1 MTRPPHLCPHCA
13 TAAARRWQPRC
24 CPQPSGSGSFLAPP
38 SPPDPG
44 GCGAAALTDVG
55 VAESVLRMDGDASAS
70 LHHQVPQAP
79 AAQEHDEEAQPRRHV
94 APEVPSH
101 FCGAGGGRCCVRLT
115 LFLLSS
121 SLCAA
126 AACRAA
132 VSVAASLGGT
142 ARSWGELRRG
152 ALRTERD
159 RRAELYPA
167 RAARALEA
175 PPRAANGSA
184 ALPHRRERG
193 AGLSPPRLIGNRAGA
208 RWAGAR
214 SRFWLRPRLR
224 PRSWFWLR
232 PDRTRSAP
240 GTAGWGKPRFVPA
253 VPPFY
258 RPVTASPEPPR
269 AASQGT
275 WKTDAGLA
283 VRLESSRCFP
293 SIHPGCLRTEFKL

>member
-94 APEVPSH
+94 APEVPPH

-121 SLCAA
+121 SPCAA

-142 ARSWGELRRG
+142 ARSWREVRRG

-214 SRFWLRPRLR
+214 SRFWLRPR

-232 PDRTRSAP
+232 PAPPRSDPIRSRYCGVGEASLRTGCTSLL
-240 GTAGWGKPRFVPA
+240 PA
-253 VPPFY
+253 
-258 RPVTASPEPPR
+258 RHSLPR
-269 AASQGT
+269 AAPRRFSGHLENGRGACGSLG
-275 WKTDAGLA
+275 KLALFPFDPSGLSA
-283 VRLESSRCFP
+283 NWV
-293 SIHPGCLRTEFKL
+293 